1 MSFPGALIYVLAEAG
16 PKQASW
22 DDLDHVR
29 ITREFLND
37 PAIVLH
43 DLLSDPASM

>member
-1 MSFPGALIYVLAEAG
+1 MSFPGALIYLLTEAG
-16 PKQASW
+16 PKQVAW

-37 PAIVLH
+37 PAIVLRE
-43 DLLSDPASM
+43 LLAD